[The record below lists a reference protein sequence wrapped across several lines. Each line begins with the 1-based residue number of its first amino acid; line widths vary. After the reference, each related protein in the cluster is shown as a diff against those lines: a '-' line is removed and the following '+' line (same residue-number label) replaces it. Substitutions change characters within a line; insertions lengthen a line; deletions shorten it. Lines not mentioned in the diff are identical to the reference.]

1 MVGNLIYYRF
11 INPAITAPDA
21 FDIIDVGAGGSSLNN
36 DQRKYLAF
44 ISKVVNFSA
53 SGKTVSFF
61 EKFYCF
67 KKFSFI
73 QESETCLK

>member
-53 SGKTVSFF
+53 SGKTVRFFKSFVALQSLF
-61 EKFYCF
+61 FY
-67 KKFSFI
+67 KN
-73 QESETCLK
+73 LKLA